1 MSSAPAPPWPPW
13 RERLHEI
20 VFRSDT
26 RAGQLFD
33 LVLLVAILASV
44 LAVMLES
51 VVEIRAQHAAT
62 LSAVEWGFTA
72 LFTLEYALRLLCVR
86 SPMRYATSFFG
97 LIDLLGILPTYLAL
111 FLPGAQAL
119 MTIRLLRMMRIF
131 RILQL
136 AAYVGE
142 SAILSRALR
151 ASRPKIVVF
160 VVFVLSVV
168 CSVGALMYVVEGP
181 EHGFTSIPVAIYWAI
196 VTLTTVGYGDIT
208 PETGFGRLCASVIMI
223 LGYGVLAVPT
233 GIVTTELAFASRLR
247 RTARSCPGCA
257 SEDHED
263 DALHCKRCGAK
274 L

>member
-1 MSSAPAPPWPPW
+1 MPPWPAW

-20 VFRSDT
+20 IFRSDT
-26 RAGQLFD
+26 RAGRLFD
-33 LVLLVAILASV
+33 LGLLIAILGSV

-51 VVEIRAQHAAT
+51 VAEVRARHEGE
-62 LSAVEWGFTA
+62 LRAVEWGFTL
-72 LFTLEYALRLLCVR
+72 LFTVEYALRLLCVR
-86 SPMRYATSFFG
+86 NPARYATSFFG
-97 LIDLLGILPTYLAL
+97 LVDLLGILPTFLAL
-111 FLPGAQAL
+111 VFPGAQAL

-131 RILQL
+131 RILRL
-136 AAYVGE
+136 AQYVGE
-142 SAILSRALR
+142 SATLSRALR

-181 EHGFTSIPVAIYWAI
+181 EHGFTSIPASIYWAI

-208 PETGFGRLCASVIMI
+208 PETSLGRVCASAVMI

-233 GIVTTELAFASRLR
+233 GIVTTELALASRAR
-247 RTARSCPGCA
+247 RPERVCPSCA
-257 SEDHED
+257 HEDHEA
-263 DALHCKRCGAK
+263 DALHCKRCGEK

>member
-1 MSSAPAPPWPPW
+1 MPSWPAW

-20 VFRSDT
+20 IFRSDT
-26 RAGQLFD
+26 RAGRLFD
-33 LVLLVAILASV
+33 LGLLVAILASV

-51 VVEIRAQHAAT
+51 VAEVRARHEWE
-62 LSAVEWGFTA
+62 LHVVEWALTL
-72 LFTLEYALRLLCVR
+72 LFTVEYALRLLCVR
-86 SPMRYATSFFG
+86 NPWRYATSFFG
-97 LIDLLGILPTYLAL
+97 LVDLLGILPTYLAL
-111 FLPGAQAL
+111 IFPGAQAL

-131 RILQL
+131 RILRL
-136 AAYVGE
+136 AQYVGE
-142 SAILSRALR
+142 SATLSRALL

-181 EHGFTSIPVAIYWAI
+181 EHGFSSIPAAIYWAI

-208 PETGFGRLCASVIMI
+208 PETSLGRVCASAVMI

-233 GIVTTELAFASRLR
+233 GIVTTELALASRVR
-247 RTARSCPGCA
+247 GPARSCPGCA
-257 SEDHED
+257 SEDHD
-263 DALHCKRCGAK
+263 RDALHCKRCGQK